1 MAPRRVLVAA
11 LTTSLSAASTTTLDW
26 VAQFS
31 ANPKTATM
39 GADADLVFSWTG
51 HHDVWEMASESAY
64 EACDFGGGAY
74 LGAATGVAVAA
85 RPGETV
91 FYSCSVGAHCIAG
104 QKVAVT
110 WDAPLATPA
119 PPAPAPTASPVAA
132 TAAPSPRPA
141 PSPTAAPTASPVA
154 ATAPPSPRPA
164 PSPTAAPTA
173 GSCADDE
180 AWHKKHAPAKNC
192 AWVANFPEDRCAAKG
207 DEAQAWQACPETCGT
222 CPYECAGDSASW
234 HKNGHG
240 EKDCDWVS
248 GFYYNRAS
256 VVGEDGTLAFESC
269 ASATRR
275 CFYEGYRDSNTWAK
289 KDQPWKDCAWAAA
302 ATSRCVALGED
313 GTFGYE
319 SCQHACLV
327 GAYADDD
334 AAWAKKNG
342 PSKDC
347 AWVARDRLRCAVKGE
362 DDRWAFQACPAA
374 CGS

>member
-1 MAPRRVLVAA
+1 
-11 LTTSLSAASTTTLDW
+11 
-26 VAQFS
+26 
-31 ANPKTATM
+31 M
-39 GADADLVFSWTG
+39 GADADLLLLDG
-51 HHDVWEMASESAY
+51 LPRRLGDGLESAY
-64 EACDFGGGAY
+64 EACDFSGGAY
-74 LGAATGVAVAA
+74 LGAATGVAVDA
-85 RPGETV
+85 RPGETA

-104 QKVAVT
+104 QKVA
-110 WDAPLATPA
+110 
-119 PPAPAPTASPVAA
+119 
-132 TAAPSPRPA
+132 
-141 PSPTAAPTASPVA
+141 
-154 ATAPPSPRPA
+154 
-164 PSPTAAPTA
+164 
-173 GSCADDE
+173 
-180 AWHKKHAPAKNC
+180 AWHKHAPAKNC

-207 DEAQAWQACPETCGT
+207 DEAQAWQACPDTCRT
-222 CPYECAGDSASW
+222 CPFECAGDSASW

-256 VVGEDGTLAFESC
+256 VVGEDGSTAFESC
-269 ASATRR
+269 PSATRR
-275 CFYEGYRDSNTWAK
+275 CFYDGYRDSNTWAK

-327 GAYADDD
+327 GSYAEDD

>member
-1 MAPRRVLVAA
+1 
-11 LTTSLSAASTTTLDW
+11 
-26 VAQFS
+26 
-31 ANPKTATM
+31 
-39 GADADLVFSWTG
+39 
-51 HHDVWEMASESAY
+51 
-64 EACDFGGGAY
+64 
-74 LGAATGVAVAA
+74 
-85 RPGETV
+85 
-91 FYSCSVGAHCIAG
+91 
-104 QKVAVT
+104 
-110 WDAPLATPA
+110 
-119 PPAPAPTASPVAA
+119 
-132 TAAPSPRPA
+132 
-141 PSPTAAPTASPVA
+141 
-154 ATAPPSPRPA
+154 
-164 PSPTAAPTA
+164 
-173 GSCADDE
+173 
-180 AWHKKHAPAKNC
+180 WHKKHAPAKNC

-207 DEAQAWQACPETCGT
+207 DEAQAWQACPETCST

-269 ASATRR
+269 PSATRR
-275 CFYEGYRDSNTWAK
+275 CFYGNRSDSATWAK

-327 GAYADDD
+327 GAYAEDD